1 MSDYFLIRQCRAAI
15 EKLFQANLRLKFD
28 TKNIFLTIK
37 FQVAQFKLGQIYP
50 SKKYGKAC
58 GDRFEQLITCDGVS
72 KILNLDNFSLIPEL
86 EKIVVNLA
94 NKQSLQLLFTTLK
107 NLNADR
113 GIFKQL
119 NGLRL
124 SNNHIRTLDSI
135 ATLAPLTIQQID
147 LRNNDVSS
155 ECERKRQLRHSF
167 FYSYLDSF

>member
-15 EKLFQANLRLKFD
+15 EKLFQANLRLNFD

-58 GDRFEQLITCDGVS
+58 SDRFEQLISCDGVS
-72 KILNLDNFSLIPEL
+72 KILNLDNFSIIPEL

-107 NLNADR
+107 NMNADR
-113 GIFKQL
+113 GIFKQI

-124 SNNHIRTLDSI
+124 SNNRIRTLDPI
-135 ATLAPLTIQQID
+135 ATLASLSIQQID
-147 LRNNDVSS
+147 LRNNDVSKKVT
-155 ECERKRQLRHSF
+155 ENENGYWIEKQ
-167 FYSYLDSF
+167 